1 MIMPVGQLDC
11 LVIRAF
17 ISTGSTGSNGNSG
30 NNDDFQWRCE
40 AELEKPLDK
49 LFDKFLQGQS
59 IFRNRNA
66 LRPTFVPDKLPYRD
80 EQMSRI
86 ASILG
91 PALRGAPPSNI
102 LCYGKTGTGKTVVA
116 KYVLKALIDKATDS
130 SVRPPLSAFVNCRIV
145 GTNYRVL
152 RSLCEQIGARMPDS
166 SEVPFTGLPT
176 DEIRSVLK
184 NKLDEEANILVV
196 VLDEVDSLLKRDV
209 TQGNDILYGLTRMN
223 GELKNSRISIIGI
236 SNDLKFKEMLDPRVL
251 SSLGEE
257 EVVFPPYNA
266 VELKGILEQRVS
278 LAFNDGVIADEGV
291 INLVGALAAQ
301 EHGDARRAL
310 DLLRTAGEL
319 AERRGDDRVTQE
331 HVREAQ
337 KILERDSVSE
347 AIKTLPMQSKAV
359 LFAVYALTK
368 KGKRDIFTG
377 QCFNVYTEVAR
388 ALSLDTLTQRR
399 VSDLISELDMLGLI
413 NTTVI
418 SKGRYGRT
426 KKIRLAVSKKQIGEV
441 LDSEPRLSRIAKDLF
456 E

>member
-1 MIMPVGQLDC
+1 M
-11 LVIRAF
+11 
-17 ISTGSTGSNGNSG
+17 
-30 NNDDFQWRCE
+30 
-40 AELEKPLDK
+40 EKPLDK
-49 LFDKFLQGQS
+49 LFDKFLQGQAV
-59 IFRNRNA
+59 FRNRNA
-66 LRPTFVPDKLPYRD
+66 LRPTFVPDNLPFRD

-86 ASILG
+86 GSILG
-91 PALRGAPPSNI
+91 PALKGAPPSNI

-116 KYVLKALIDKATDS
+116 RYVLKLLVQKATQS
-130 SVRPPLSAFVNCRIV
+130 AVRAPLTAYVNCRIV

-152 RSLCEQIGARMPDS
+152 KRLCDQVDATMPDG

-176 DEIRSVLK
+176 DEIRDILK
-184 NKLDEEANILVV
+184 KELDTDTNILTV

-209 TQGNDILYGLTRMN
+209 SQGNDILYGLTRMN
-223 GELKNSRISIIGI
+223 SELERSRISIIGI

-251 SSLGEE
+251 STLGEE
-257 EVVFPPYNA
+257 EVIFPPYNA
-266 VELKGILEQRVS
+266 VELKGILEQRVAM
-278 LAFNDGVIADEGV
+278 AFSDDAISDEGV

-319 AERRGDDRVTQE
+319 AERRGDDSVTQE

-337 KILERDSVSE
+337 KVLERDSVTE

-359 LFAVYALTK
+359 LFAVYALAK
-368 KGKRDIFTG
+368 QGQKDIFTG
-377 QCFNVYTEVAR
+377 ECFNAYTDVAR

-426 KKIRLAVSKKQIGEV
+426 KKIRLAVGKSQLGSILDSDNRLSKIAKEV
-441 LDSEPRLSRIAKDLF
+441 LD
-456 E
+456 

>member
-1 MIMPVGQLDC
+1 M
-11 LVIRAF
+11 
-17 ISTGSTGSNGNSG
+17 
-30 NNDDFQWRCE
+30 
-40 AELEKPLDK
+40 EKPLDK
-49 LFDKFLQGQS
+49 LFDKFLQGQA
-59 IFRNRNA
+59 IFRDRTA
-66 LRPTFVPDKLPYRD
+66 LRPTYVPENLPYRD

-86 ASILG
+86 GSILG

-116 KYVLKALIDKATDS
+116 RYVLEMLVNKAEESGINA
-130 SVRPPLSAFVNCRIV
+130 PLTAFVNCRIV

-152 RSLCEQIGARMPDS
+152 KKLCDAIDATMPDG

-176 DEIRSVLK
+176 DEIRDVLK
-184 NKLDEEANILVV
+184 NKLDSRANILTV

-209 TQGNDILYGLTRMN
+209 GQGNDILYGLTRMN
-223 GELKNSRISIIGI
+223 GELESSRISIIGI

-251 SSLGEE
+251 STLGEE
-257 EVVFPPYNA
+257 EVIFSPYNA
-266 VELKGILEQRVS
+266 VELKGILKQRVE
-278 LAFNDGVIADEGV
+278 LAFNKNAIGDEGV

-319 AERRGDDRVTQE
+319 AERRGDEAVTQD

-337 KILERDSVSE
+337 KVIERDTITETV
-347 AIKTLPMQSKAV
+347 KTLPMQSKAV
-359 LFAVYALTK
+359 LFAVYVLAS
-368 KGKRDIFTG
+368 KGQRDIFTG
-377 QCFNVYTEVAR
+377 ECYNIYSEIAKS
-388 ALSLDTLTQRR
+388 LSLDTLTQRR

-426 KKIRLAVSKKQIGEV
+426 KKIKLAVSKKQIGV
-441 LDSEPRLSRIAKDLF
+441 ILDDDTRLSKVAQEIL

>member
-1 MIMPVGQLDC
+1 M
-11 LVIRAF
+11 
-17 ISTGSTGSNGNSG
+17 
-30 NNDDFQWRCE
+30 
-40 AELEKPLDK
+40 EKPLDK
-49 LFDKFLQGQS
+49 LFDKFIQGQG

-66 LRPTFVPDKLPYRD
+66 LRPTFVPDTLPYRD

-116 KYVLKALIDKATDS
+116 RYVLNMLVEKAQESGIK
-130 SVRPPLSAFVNCRIV
+130 PPITAYVNCRIV

-152 RSLCEQIGARMPDS
+152 KRLCDQIDATMPDG

-176 DEIRSVLK
+176 DEIRDLLK
-184 NKLDEEANILVV
+184 SKLDEESNILTI

-209 TQGNDILYGLTRMN
+209 SQGNDILYGLTRMN
-223 GELKNSRISIIGI
+223 GELESSRVSIIGI

-257 EVVFPPYNA
+257 EVIFPPYNA
-266 VELKGILEQRVS
+266 VELRGILEQRVKM
-278 LAFNDGVIADEGV
+278 AFTDEAVSDEGV

-319 AERRGDDRVTQE
+319 AERRGDDKVTQD

-337 KILERDSVSE
+337 KVLERDSVSE

-359 LFAVYALTK
+359 LLAVYALASRGQK
-368 KGKRDIFTG
+368 DIFTG
-377 QCFNVYTEVAR
+377 ECFNVYSEIAH
-388 ALSLDTLTQRR
+388 ALSIDTLTQRR

-426 KKIRLAVSKKQIGEV
+426 KKIRLAVSKSQISTI
-441 LDSEPRLSRIAKDLF
+441 LDEDPRLSKIAKTILS
-456 E
+456 